1 MHKHPV
7 KKRLAISRSPNF
19 ADAHAAK
26 FEAEVVVRRLRPT
39 SDRMGT
45 NGGEADL
52 DEDLK
57 QTAALKALLSRINR
71 GGAEASEK
79 I

>member
-39 SDRMGT
+39 SDWMGT
-45 NGGEADL
+45 NGMADL